1 MENQTPQKLTRKTA
15 RLQVQQALASLSDLQ
30 YSLGKKK
37 FKRRLQKV
45 EKILSQGLPKQIKLR
60 KSKAE
65 PLD

>member
-15 RLQVQQALASLSDLQ
+15 RLQVQQALTSLPDLQ
-30 YSLGKKK
+30 YSLGEKK

-45 EKILSQGLPKQIKLR
+45 EKILSQGLPRQIKL
-60 KSKAE
+60 KKTKTD

>member
-15 RLQVQQALASLSDLQ
+15 RLQVQQALTSLPDLQ
-30 YSLGKKK
+30 YSLGEKK

-45 EKILSQGLPKQIKLR
+45 EKILSQGLPRQIKL
-60 KSKAE
+60 KKTKTE

>member
-1 MENQTPQKLTRKTA
+1 MENQTSQKLTRKTA

-30 YSLGKKK
+30 YSLGEKK

-45 EKILSQGLPKQIKLR
+45 EKILSQGLPRQIKL
-60 KSKAE
+60 KKTKTG